1 MILNV
6 FFLFLVILSVGR
18 IFVAI
23 YGYFHASMVLMK
35 HLIDPAQFVL
45 FWIALLFNQIWNEY
59 FTVRCSFDIAFI
71 AIMIKYEYIDRI
83 SVITYELILQL
94 TNRNFVMTDGREWY
108 IFLLLVMSEI
118 CRSPLTLIGIY
129 MFL

>member
-1 MILNV
+1 MV
-6 FFLFLVILSVGR
+6 LSVGR

-59 FTVRCSFDIAFI
+59 FTVRCVFYIVFI
-71 AIMIKYEYIDRI
+71 AIMIKYIDRI
-83 SVITYELILQL
+83 SIITYDLILQL

-118 CRSPLTLIGIY
+118 CRSPLTLIGIHI
-129 MFL
+129 FL